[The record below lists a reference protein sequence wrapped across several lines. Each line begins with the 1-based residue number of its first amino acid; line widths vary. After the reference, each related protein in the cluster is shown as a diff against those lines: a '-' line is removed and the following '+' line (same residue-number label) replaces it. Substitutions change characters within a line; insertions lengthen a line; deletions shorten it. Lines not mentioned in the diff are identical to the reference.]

1 MKPIVTLTLNPSV
14 DGSAEADEV
23 RHTHK
28 IRTSNERYDP
38 GGGGIN
44 VARVLAELGAP
55 TCAVYAAGGVTGG
68 VLDALVAQRGV
79 SFHRV
84 PIHDDTR
91 ISHVVYERASGKEFR
106 FVPEGPLL
114 REGECAAVIAEIE
127 GRDVDWI
134 VASGSLPRGTS
145 PGFYARIAE
154 IAAAKGAKLVL
165 DTSGPA
171 LAQMLDHGGLHL
183 VKPSQ
188 GELEKA
194 VGRALAGP
202 DAIAEAAMAIV
213 AAGKAA
219 LVAVTL
225 GHEGA
230 ILASAEGVVRRAVP
244 QVEVR
249 SAVGAGDSFVG
260 GMTWGLATG
269 LSPREAFVVGM
280 AAGTAA
286 VLTPGTDLC
295 RRADVERLRREI
307 GGESP

>member
-1 MKPIVTLTLNPSV
+1 MKPILTLTLNPSV
-14 DGSAEADEV
+14 DGSAEADTV

-44 VARVLAELGAP
+44 VARVLVELGAEA
-55 TCAVYAAGGVTGG
+55 CAVYAAGGATGG
-68 VLDALVAQRGV
+68 VLDTLVAQRGIA
-79 SFHRV
+79 FTRI

-91 ISHVVYERASGKEFR
+91 ISHVVFERSSGKEYR

-114 REGECAAVIAEIE
+114 REGECAAVLAEIE

-134 VASGSLPRGTS
+134 VASGSLPRGTP
-145 PGFYARIAE
+145 PGFYARIAD

-165 DTSGPA
+165 DTSGAA
-171 LAQMLDHGGLHL
+171 LADTLAHGGIHL

-194 VGRALAGP
+194 IGRPLA
-202 DAIAEAAMAIV
+202 DAEAIGAAAMEFV
-213 AAGKAA
+213 AAGKVD

-230 ILASAEGVVRRAVP
+230 ILASREGVVREEVP
-244 QVEVR
+244 RVEVR
-249 SAVGAGDSFVG
+249 SAVGAGDSFVA
-260 GMTWGLATG
+260 GMTFGLATG
-269 LSPREAFVVGM
+269 LSPREAFVLGM

-286 VLTPGTDLC
+286 VLTPGTELC
-295 RRADVERLRREI
+295 KRADVARLRAEI
-307 GGESP
+307 GA

>member
-14 DGSAEADEV
+14 DGSAEAEVV

-28 IRTSNERYDP
+28 IRTTNERYDP

-44 VARVLAELGAP
+44 VARVLQELGAP
-55 TCAVYAAGGVTGG
+55 ACAVFAAGGVTGG
-68 VLDALVAQRGV
+68 VLDALVSQRGL
-79 SFHRV
+79 SFTRI

-91 ISHVVYERASGKEFR
+91 ISHVVYERASGKEYR

-114 REGECAAVIAEIE
+114 RDGECRAVLEEIE
-127 GRDVDWI
+127 RRDCDWI
-134 VASGSLPRGTS
+134 VASGSLPRGAQ
-145 PGFYARIAE
+145 PGFYGRIAE

-171 LAQMLDHGGLHL
+171 LARMLEHGGVHL

-194 VGRALAGP
+194 LGRTLDGP
-202 DAIAEAAMAIV
+202 DAIAEAAMSIV
-213 AAGKAA
+213 ASGKVD

-230 ILASAEGVVRRAVP
+230 ILASKEGAVRKAVP

-249 SAVGAGDSFVG
+249 SAVGAGDSFVA
-260 GMTWGLATG
+260 GMTYGLATG
-269 LSPREAFVVGM
+269 LSPREAFVLGM

-286 VLTPGTDLC
+286 VLTPGTELC
-295 RRADVERLRREI
+295 KRADVERLRLEI
-307 GGESP
+307 GE